1 MSEMDDLLREG
12 LALCDDWAAT
22 HPAMAEAAR
31 AILRRK
37 AEAGTLDAFDIDN
50 LRAGI
55 KVTQEARADAARA

>member
-22 HPAMAEAAR
+22 HPAMADATR

-37 AEAGTLDAFDIDN
+37 HEAGTLDAFDIDN